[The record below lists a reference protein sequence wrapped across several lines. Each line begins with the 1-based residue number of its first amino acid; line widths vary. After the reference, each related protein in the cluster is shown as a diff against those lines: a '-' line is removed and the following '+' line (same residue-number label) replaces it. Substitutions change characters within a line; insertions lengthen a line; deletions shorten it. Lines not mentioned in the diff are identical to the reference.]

1 MKKKGGNFAFL
12 VSDKYTVTQEYV
24 KNTNI
29 LSTFFE
35 SDEGAFLVLDYM
47 PRYRTIE
54 RRYYFPPEIQRY
66 VRLIKGKPKLRVCYD
81 PKMNYA
87 AEEVRHEICEDHI
100 KTVSTINERNEL
112 YLYSNLD
119 FETILNGEEFT
130 LSGDAFFYVRIL
142 RNLFL
147 SIWIAS
153 ISITNVQKCIGSTGS
168 IVPENTVGM
177 MG

>member
-1 MKKKGGNFAFL
+1 M
-12 VSDKYTVTQEYV
+12 
-24 KNTNI
+24 
-29 LSTFFE
+29 
-35 SDEGAFLVLDYM
+35 
-47 PRYRTIE
+47 
-54 RRYYFPPEIQRY
+54 
-66 VRLIKGKPKLRVCYD
+66 RVCYD

-87 AEEVRHEICEDHI
+87 AEEVCHEIGENYI

-119 FETILNGEEFT
+119 FETILSGEEFT

-153 ISITNVQKCIGSTGS
+153 ISITNVQKCIGSIGS
-168 IVPENTVGM
+168 IVLENTSNLM
-177 MG
+177 T